1 MCALKAKK
9 IDLPKFP
16 ANMKKRKSKRPG
28 SFVDNLM
35 ENPHLLYE
43 DLQRYREEEWWK
55 RVKAF
60 EANPD
65 SVYNAYW
72 YVALHPMFYS
82 FHPWKNHRKDGV
94 PAVHERHL
102 DHESGWKYARITPH
116 MVNPKD
122 RRISDDEHLNTKIE
136 WWYEFGPTLWD
147 NDYGRGCSGMDHK
160 LMGGARTYDEAIVK
174 VAKAIH
180 RGYGNDRKQVVKKW
194 KDPELPTEG

>member
-9 IDLPKFP
+9 WDLPEIP
-16 ANMKKRKSKRPG
+16 AKMRKPKQSSLSSLMTADEEKR
-28 SFVDNLM
+28 
-35 ENPHLLYE
+35 LYE
-43 DLQRYREEEWWK
+43 DLQRYREEDWWK

-82 FHPWKNHRKDGV
+82 FKPWKNHKSRGV
-94 PAVHERHL
+94 PAVHEQHL
-102 DHESGWKYARITPH
+102 VHEQGWDYVRITPH
-116 MVNPKD
+116 MVNPKT
-122 RRISDDEHLNTKIE
+122 RSISDDPHLNTKIE

-147 NDYGRGCSGMDHK
+147 NNYGQGCSGMDHK

-194 KDPELPTEG
+194 NDPVLPTEG